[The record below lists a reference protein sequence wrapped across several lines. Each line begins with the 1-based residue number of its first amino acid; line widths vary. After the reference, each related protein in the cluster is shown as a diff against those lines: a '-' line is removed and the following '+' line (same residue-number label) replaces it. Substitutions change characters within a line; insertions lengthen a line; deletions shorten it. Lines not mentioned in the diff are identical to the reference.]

1 MKYVLDTNA
10 LSHAMAG
17 EPSVCGQL
25 LSRSRT
31 DVLLPQPVVAEIA
44 YGLSRLPRS
53 KRRERLLNR
62 FRLFLDQL
70 PRVPWTDEVSRKF
83 GEVKADL
90 ERRGIRIEDFDV
102 AVAAHALTMGATL
115 VSSDLRHMTRI
126 AGLLVEDWH
135 SRPAHESQAES

>member
-31 DVLLPQPVVAEIA
+31 DVLLPQHVIAEIA
-44 YGLSRLPRS
+44 YGLAQLPSS

-70 PRVPWTDEVSRKF
+70 PRAPWTDEVSRKF
-83 GEVKADL
+83 GEIKADL

-115 VSSDLRHMTRI
+115 VSSDLTHMTRI

-135 SRPAHESQAES
+135 VRRAH